1 MPKKFIQRWLP
12 NPDKIRNHPH
22 LHRIFGKLLNDPNLL
37 HINRKSVSGAFFVG
51 LFMAFV
57 PVPIQM
63 ILAAAA
69 AIWLRVN
76 LPISVTLVWITNP
89 LTIPPM
95 FYFAYL
101 VGTWILNVPAGEWH
115 FELTLDWLTT
125 ELAPR
130 WEPFLLGSF
139 VCALVSGSLGYM
151 LIRLLWRMNTVK
163 QWSARKK
170 RMRAKKKQT

>member
-1 MPKKFIQRWLP
+1 MAKKFIKRCLP
-12 NPDKIRNHPH
+12 NPDNIRNHPH
-22 LHRIFGKLLNDPNLL
+22 LQRIFGTLLNDPNLL

-51 LFMAFV
+51 LFLAFM

-63 ILAAAA
+63 FLAAAA
-69 AIWLRVN
+69 AIWFRVN
-76 LPISVTLVWITNP
+76 LPISVALVWVTNP
-89 LTIPPM
+89 VTITPM

-130 WEPFLLGSF
+130 WKPFLLGSF
-139 VCALVSGSLGYM
+139 VCALVSGSLGYG
-151 LIRLLWRMNTVK
+151 LIRLLWRINTVK
-163 QWSARKK
+163 KWSARKK
-170 RMRAKKKQT
+170 RFSAKKNQT